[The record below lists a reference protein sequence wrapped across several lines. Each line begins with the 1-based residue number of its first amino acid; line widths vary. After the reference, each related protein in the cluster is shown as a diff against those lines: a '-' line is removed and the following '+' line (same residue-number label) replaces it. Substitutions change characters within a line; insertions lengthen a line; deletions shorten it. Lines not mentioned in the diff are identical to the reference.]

1 MNRADVPPEDEDEL
15 FLFDDD
21 DRDELVDGTDEAPTV
36 EPWLVLVVDD
46 DREVHA
52 VTRVVLSRFR
62 FMGRPVA
69 LLDAYSA
76 REAEEILRRT
86 PGIALILL
94 DVVMERD
101 DAGLTLVRKVREGLG
116 NHSVRI
122 ILRTGQPGMA
132 PEMQVI
138 NDYDINDYR
147 AKTELTQ
154 ERLCAC
160 LVSALRSYHH
170 IQRLE
175 TNSRNLTR
183 IIDSAA
189 NMFRSSTLHR
199 FLDFTLAELLE
210 IVGGGSGDA
219 LFCARQRDHITLADD
234 IVVVNG
240 FGRHAGDVGLPIAAV
255 LERETQSAMASA
267 IATGRPAIVGGSSAI
282 PLAIANRWSGAI
294 LLPVAIEEGS
304 DLSKVVALFATVM
317 TAALE
322 NFYLLDEL
330 RRSTRATV
338 VSLADLA
345 EHRDTDTGEHVLRVA
360 RLASEIAWQL
370 NDEGAFAGE
379 IDPLFLETIGTAAM
393 LHDIGKVGIPDH
405 ILLKPGRLD
414 AEERRRMET
423 HARIGGQTLDKARR
437 LVSSSRYLDLGHEVA
452 LRHHERFDGG
462 GYPDGLKGDEIP
474 LSARIVAVAD
484 VFDALITS
492 RPYKPAWRL
501 EDALTEIVGAA
512 GRQFDPAVVEAFSRV
527 MTQSLKVGL
536 VRWTPD
542 MSVGA
547 PQLDED
553 HRRLFNLINLL
564 AANGDRHDRSMI
576 ETVIEE
582 LSWYT
587 ESHFS
592 REEEYMRDIRFPNLD
607 DHVKKHRHLAD
618 QVSTLRTRFH
628 NGLPGK
634 LSNDIIDFLSSW
646 LSSHILEDDRQY
658 SLFHNRRTGSAA
670 SH

>member
-1 MNRADVPPEDEDEL
+1 MNRADVLPEDDDECL
-15 FLFDDD
+15 VFGDD
-21 DRDELVDGTDEAPTV
+21 DRDDLEDGLDEAPPV

-52 VTRVVLSRFR
+52 VTRVVLNRFR
-62 FMGRPVA
+62 FMGRPVT

-76 REAEEILRRT
+76 REAEELLRCT

-122 ILRTGQPGMA
+122 ILRTGQPGLA

-147 AKTELTQ
+147 AKTDLTQ

-189 NMFRSSTLHR
+189 VMFRSSTLHR
-199 FLDFTLAELLE
+199 FLDLALAELMQ
-210 IVGGGSGDA
+210 IVGGGGDA
-219 LFCARQRDHITLADD
+219 VFCASQRDHITLTDE

-240 FGRHAGDVGLPIAAV
+240 FGCHAGDVGRPIAAV
-255 LERETQSAMASA
+255 LDAKKVAA
-267 IATGRPAIVGGSSAI
+267 LAGVIATGRPAIVSGASAI
-282 PLAIANRWSGAI
+282 PLTIADRWAGAI
-294 LLPVAIEEGS
+294 LLPVAISEES
-304 DLSKVVALFATVM
+304 DLSKVVALFVMVM

-338 VSLADLA
+338 VALADLA

-370 NDEGAFAGE
+370 NREGAFVDE
-379 IDPLFLETIGTAAM
+379 IDPLFLEALGSAAI
-393 LHDIGKVGIPDH
+393 LHDIGKVGVPDR

-414 AEERRRMET
+414 AEERRLMEA

-437 LVSSSRYLDLGHEVA
+437 LVCSSRYLDLGREVA
-452 LRHHERFDGG
+452 LHHHERFDGG
-462 GYPDGLKGDEIP
+462 GYPDGIKGQQIP

-484 VFDALITS
+484 VFDALTTS
-492 RPYKPAWRL
+492 RPYKPAWRQ
-501 EDALTEIVGAA
+501 EDALEEIAIRA
-512 GRQFDPAVVEAFSRV
+512 GSQFDPVVVGAFRRV
-527 MTQSLKVGL
+527 MTRSLETAG
-536 VRWTPD
+536 VRWTAD
-542 MSVGA
+542 MSVGDS
-547 PQLDED
+547 QLDED
-553 HRRLFNLINLL
+553 HRRLFSLVNLL
-564 AANGDRHDRSMI
+564 AASGDRQDRSTI

-582 LSWYT
+582 LAWYT
-587 ESHFS
+587 ESHFL
-592 REEEYMRDIRFPNLD
+592 REEEHMQHINFP
-607 DHVKKHRHLAD
+607 HLAAHAEQHQYLTD
-618 QVSTLRTRFH
+618 QVMALRTRFH
-628 NGLPGK
+628 NGLPGRI
-634 LSNDIIDFLSSW
+634 SSDIIHFLGSW
-646 LSSHILEDDRQY
+646 LSRHILEEDRRY
-658 SLFHNRRTGSAA
+658 SLFLSPMTGSAA